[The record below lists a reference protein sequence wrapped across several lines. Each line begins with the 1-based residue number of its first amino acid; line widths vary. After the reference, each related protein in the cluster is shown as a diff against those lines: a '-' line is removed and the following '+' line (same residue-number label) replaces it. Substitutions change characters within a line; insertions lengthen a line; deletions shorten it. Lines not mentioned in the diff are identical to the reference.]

1 MNKFIPL
8 RKPPITTNKSCP
20 EWLTLELKVQIRL
33 KKRIWY
39 LFLAS
44 KRSNTIKIEY
54 TIHCNKLKKAIKG
67 AKISLEIELIK
78 KSKSNP
84 KLLYSYA
91 NNQKN
96 WQDSFEPDFPSRSN
110 ESCPFD
116 RDLFNISS
124 VKAELDLQNILKP
137 AGGDGIYPSLLRNCS
152 NSFSKILSLIYIKS
166 SEEGCVPEKW
176 KEANLTPVFKKG
188 SRTNPSN
195 YRPIAITSVVCKIME
210 KLIKNTITNHLI
222 KHNLLSVHQ
231 HGFVRNKSC
240 LTNLLETLDLM
251 TEAINSGSTVDAVFL
266 DLAKAFDIVPHE
278 ALIIKLKAYG
288 INGTLLQWCISF
300 VTGRK
305 QRVIM
310 GKYISEWK
318 PVLSGIFQ
326 GSCLGPT
333 FFIIFNNDMPDKMKH
348 FIKLFA
354 DDTKLIAIINN
365 LQDNL
370 SFQLDINAASK
381 WTSDW
386 HMRFN
391 EDKCKIMHIMKK
403 RKQDQYKHSYTL
415 NDKDLVET
423 VSERDLGVIIS
434 NDLNQMVNPMRNSSF

>member
-1 MNKFIPL
+1 
-8 RKPPITTNKSCP
+8 
-20 EWLTLELKVQIRL
+20 
-33 KKRIWY
+33 
-39 LFLAS
+39 
-44 KRSNTIKIEY
+44 
-54 TIHCNKLKKAIKG
+54 
-67 AKISLEIELIK
+67 
-78 KSKSNP
+78 
-84 KLLYSYA
+84 
-91 NNQKN
+91 
-96 WQDSFEPDFPSRSN
+96 
-110 ESCPFD
+110 
-116 RDLFNISS
+116 
-124 VKAELDLQNILKP
+124 
-137 AGGDGIYPSLLRNCS
+137 
-152 NSFSKILSLIYIKS
+152 
-166 SEEGCVPEKW
+166 
-176 KEANLTPVFKKG
+176 
-188 SRTNPSN
+188 
-195 YRPIAITSVVCKIME
+195 ME
-210 KLIKNTITNHLI
+210 KIIKNTITNHLI
-222 KHNLLSVHQ
+222 KHKLLSVHQ

-434 NDLNQMVNPMRNSSF
+434 NDLKWKTQCETAASKANSTLGMLKRTFSYWNLSSLKTLYTSFVRPQLEIFSSVWNPYRKKDIKKLESVQRRATKLVPSIRKLPYDIRLIRLGLTRLTDRRDRGMLIDFYKIYNNINKVRWHVPIRQPNYLTQDGPASGIRNNEHSIVMQNKINTAQREYFFSNRIVPHWNKLPKSVIEAKSVNSFKNKLDLHLFNSKTLF